1 MRKCLTLCCLLACMA
16 TVRYGFAQTQPESVL
31 TAQEIALIK
40 SFGPWPVTAP
50 QDPGNELSGLLWAEQ
65 LGEKLF
71 RDTDLSGNRSIACI
85 TCHLPAKGFADG
97 LSVAVGAGTHV
108 RNTQGLLNAGL
119 QRWFGWDGGADSLW
133 AASLR
138 PILSDIEMN
147 ADVENVASLFR
158 NKEYVA
164 RTLNQNA
171 DISVLTDA
179 GLADAGLTNEELVVL
194 LAKAIGAYTRTI
206 VSPQSEFDIF
216 RSRLLAG
223 DEIEPEHYSASAVRG
238 LKIFLGDANCHVCH
252 FGANFSNGEFHDVGR
267 PFFTGV
273 GQVDS
278 GRHSG
283 IKRVRDDRY
292 NLLGD
297 FNGSANVH
305 EARKTQTVK
314 LAQSNFGQ
322 WRTPTLR
329 NLTLTAPY
337 MHDGSLAT
345 LKDVVNYYSDIDPAR
360 LHSKGEAILKPLNLD
375 EQSKT
380 DLVRFLES
388 LSPANT
394 H

>member
-1 MRKCLTLCCLLACMA
+1 MLCCLLVSVVTAK
-16 TVRYGFAQTQPESVL
+16 VGFAQTEHGAVL
-31 TAQEIALIK
+31 SDREISLLK
-40 SFGPWPVTAP
+40 SFGPWPVSTP
-50 QDPGNELSGLLWAEQ
+50 QDPGNELSGLQWAEQ

-71 RDTDLSGNRSIACI
+71 SDTDLSGSRRMACI
-85 TCHLPAKGFADG
+85 TCHLPDKGFADG
-97 LSVAVGAGTHV
+97 LKVAVGTGTHV

-138 PILSDIEMN
+138 PMLSDIEMDAN
-147 ADVENVASLFR
+147 VSDVASLFR
-158 NKEYVA
+158 EKDYVRVA
-164 RTLNQNA
+164 FAQHA
-171 DISVLTDA
+171 DISTLTDEA
-179 GLADAGLTNEELVVL
+179 FVVL
-194 LAKAIGAYTRTI
+194 LAKAIAAFTRTI
-206 VSPQSEFDIF
+206 SSPQTEFDVF

-223 DEIEPEHYSASAVRG
+223 DLAALESYSAEALRG
-238 LKIFLGDANCHVCH
+238 LKIFFSDANCHVCH
-252 FGANFSNGEFHDVGR
+252 FGANFSNGEFHDIGR

-292 NLLGD
+292 NLTGS
-297 FNGSANVH
+297 FNGDL
-305 EARKTQTVK
+305 EKRELRKTQTVK
-314 LAQSNFGQ
+314 LVQSNFGQ
-322 WRTPTLR
+322 WRTPSLR
-329 NLTLTAPY
+329 SLTTTAPY

-345 LKDVVNYYSDIDPAR
+345 LRDVVDHYSEIDPTR

-388 LSPANT
+388 LSLSNSQ
-394 H
+394 